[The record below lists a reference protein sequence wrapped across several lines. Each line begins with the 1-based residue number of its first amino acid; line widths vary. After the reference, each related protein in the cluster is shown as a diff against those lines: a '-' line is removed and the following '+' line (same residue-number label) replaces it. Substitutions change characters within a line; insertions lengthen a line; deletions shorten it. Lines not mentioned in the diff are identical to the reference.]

1 MVVNDQKEKKE
12 PLLALLDTFYFSL
25 ETIQQQKSKNKIRK
39 NKIPKNFIP
48 KYMQEKTGKFL
59 FFLFTTHSFL

>member
-1 MVVNDQKEKKE
+1 MVVNDQKEKRT
-12 PLLALLDTFYFSL
+12 PIGSFRQFYFSL
-25 ETIQQQKSKNKIRK
+25 ETTQQHISKNKIRK

-59 FFLFTTHSFL
+59 YMLFTTHSFL